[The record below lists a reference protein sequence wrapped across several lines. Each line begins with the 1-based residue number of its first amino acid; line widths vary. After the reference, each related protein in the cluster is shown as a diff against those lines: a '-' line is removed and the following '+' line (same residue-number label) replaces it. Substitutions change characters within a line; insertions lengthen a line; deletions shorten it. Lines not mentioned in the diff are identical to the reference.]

1 MAMQIPTNVDPE
13 QIKSVRDFV
22 ASYNKLIETCFIDC
36 INEFTTRDVQAKE
49 ETCALNCMEK
59 YLKMNQRMS
68 QRFEEFQML
77 ANENV
82 LAAQKKLS
90 EDKKS

>member
-1 MAMQIPTNVDPE
+1 MAMQIPTKVDPE
-13 QIKSVRDFV
+13 HIKSVRDFV
-22 ASYNKLIETCFIDC
+22 ASYNKLIQTCFTDC

-59 YLKMNQRMS
+59 YLKMNQRIS

-77 ANENV
+77 ANENI
-82 LAAQKKLS
+82 LAAQKKIS
-90 EDKKS
+90 EGRK

>member
-1 MAMQIPTNVDPE
+1 MAMQIPTNVDAE

-22 ASYNKLIETCFIDC
+22 ASYNRLVETCFLDC
-36 INEFTTRDVQAKE
+36 INEFTTRNVQARE
-49 ETCALNCMEK
+49 ETCALNCMDK
-59 YLKMNQRMS
+59 YLRMNQRMS
-68 QRFEEFQML
+68 ERFEEFQML

-90 EDKKS
+90 AGKKS